1 MSNLN
6 DVSQEL
12 LTRLPGLAARWR
24 AGEFDAAV
32 FAALY
37 FLHWQIATHGQA
49 FASRKHKHDPRPD
62 AAEWLAVLET
72 AEAER
77 RRVPLL
83 DWLER
88 YQFRGVIG
96 NVPVALVQWLR
107 GAWPLILREDIPK
120 PLDVLRMQARGTRAV
135 TLITAW
141 PRAREPVLNKS
152 DAFAFFRHDLE
163 HAYKFYHSPAL
174 YAGQCGFF
182 ARLEAA
188 FDRGVFAPYF
198 DDAEFVARFHYLMSD
213 MNTHPEHS
221 RQYLR
226 AILIEFYRRR
236 ECKAL
241 AERLTPAAERAIEN
255 VMRVLEAPTPWQ
267 SNGVGPVTSPLLR
280 WDSMQAPQRQYV

>member
-6 DVSQEL
+6 DVSREL
-12 LTRLPGLAARWR
+12 SARLPGLAARWR

-62 AAEWLAVLET
+62 AAEWLAVLEM
-72 AEAER
+72 AEAEKLR
-77 RRVPLL
+77 LQLL

-107 GAWPLILREDIPK
+107 GAWSLILREDIPK

-198 DDAEFVARFHYLMSD
+198 ADAEFVARFHYLMSD

-236 ECKAL
+236 ECQL
-241 AERLTPAAERAIEN
+241 LTEWLNAAAERAIKN
-255 VMRVLEAPTPWQ
+255 VMRSLETC
-267 SNGVGPVTSPLLR
+267 PLV
-280 WDSMQAPQRQYV
+280 ACA